1 MCIRDRYRGVAS
13 KSDILVV
20 KIGTAGSEFAGT
32 VELMLALDY
41 VIRKAMELGK
51 PVAINLSFGNVY
63 GSHVPY
69 TRGILGLNRS

>member
-1 MCIRDRYRGVAS
+1 MISMLIRHSSFLFQTGKS
-13 KSDILVV
+13 K
-20 KIGTAGSEFAGT
+20 AGSEFAGT